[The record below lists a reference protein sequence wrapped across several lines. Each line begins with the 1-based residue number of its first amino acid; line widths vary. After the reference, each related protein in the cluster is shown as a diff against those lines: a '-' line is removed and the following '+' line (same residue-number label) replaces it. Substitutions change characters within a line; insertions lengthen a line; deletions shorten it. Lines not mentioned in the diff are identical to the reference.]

1 MPVYKAISYDDEER
15 EGFAGGGSRRGT
27 RRGSFGRGRGTAQR
41 SRRSARSR
49 SRRSSRRSGPRSR
62 GVTRT
67 KRARA
72 RGVSSKAVKQRIA
85 DTQNTL
91 GTKYTGNLQKAI
103 ADANKRHRDRSLAN
117 RKNIA
122 AEAAIQATEAKQV
135 SPTAESVASKVAS
148 MDAERKSL
156 SGLNKQRTPEQLNKL
171 ATLNKAIGI
180 NPTTGMGIMNSL
192 KYNVTNPEFKRDV
205 KQAGQFFGS
214 LPTPMNILRRI
225 GTGLLTDFG
234 GIKDAV
240 TGAQKS
246 QRQPGLFAS
255 GQDSRGL
262 FGGIGQGIGNFFGG
276 LDIGP
281 SGVENE
287 RRGGERRALN
297 REGIYGGIDPLS
309 SSAVARDA
317 SPLTTPAADPVN
329 PTTGAIDYSSAMA
342 TSPAL
347 SNQMLSSPATLP
359 TMAAQ
364 GTPYRLRDYY
374 AGVLGQ
380 DPSIYQTAANGGR
393 IGKMNGGMMIMGDNG
408 VVNNGIGGI
417 LSKYKEIRSEL

>member
-1 MPVYKAISYDDEER
+1 MPIEKAISYDDEER
-15 EGFAGGGSRRGT
+15 EGFAGGGSRRG
-27 RRGSFGRGRGTAQR
+27 GGFGRSRGRAGRSRGRAQR
-41 SRRSARSR
+41 RSR
-49 SRRSSRRSGPRSR
+49 SRRRAGPRSR

-192 KYNVTNPEFKRDV
+192 KYNVTNPEFKKDV
-205 KQAGQFFGS
+205 KQA
-214 LPTPMNILRRI
+214 
-225 GTGLLTDFG
+225 
-234 GIKDAV
+234 
-240 TGAQKS
+240 
-246 QRQPGLFAS
+246 RQ
-255 GQDSRGL
+255 
-262 FGGIGQGIGNFFGG
+262 
-276 LDIGP
+276 
-281 SGVENE
+281 
-287 RRGGERRALN
+287 
-297 REGIYGGIDPLS
+297 
-309 SSAVARDA
+309 
-317 SPLTTPAADPVN
+317 
-329 PTTGAIDYSSAMA
+329 
-342 TSPAL
+342 
-347 SNQMLSSPATLP
+347 
-359 TMAAQ
+359 
-364 GTPYRLRDYY
+364 
-374 AGVLGQ
+374 
-380 DPSIYQTAANGGR
+380 
-393 IGKMNGGMMIMGDNG
+393 
-408 VVNNGIGGI
+408 
-417 LSKYKEIRSEL
+417 